1 MTHANLDNF
10 ESALLNELRTHITE
24 RQAVTDRGRRP
35 IGRRFAAIAAA
46 AAVAGTV
53 GTGALSL
60 RPDPAYAYAVQPQA
74 DGDIVVTIL
83 KLSDASGLERALAKE
98 GVTAEVTYDAS
109 ATKPSDLDSGGPA
122 PLCAPDNVIVDPA
135 ENGGVTFTLDA
146 EYVASRDGIL
156 HLVAAGGGTTG
167 DWIAT
172 SVQWEGT
179 GC

>member
-10 ESALLNELRTHITE
+10 ESALLSELRSHVTE
-24 RQAVTDRGRRP
+24 RQAMPDRGLRP

-46 AAVAGTV
+46 AAVAGTI
-53 GTGALSL
+53 GTGVLSL
-60 RPDPAYAYAVQPQA
+60 RPDPAYAVQPQA

-83 KLSDASGLERALAKE
+83 KLSDAGGLERALAKE

-109 ATKPSDLDSGGPA
+109 ATKPSDLHSGGLA
-122 PLCAPDNVIVDPA
+122 PLCAPDSVIVDPA

-146 EYVASRDGIL
+146 GYMASRNGIL

-167 DWIAT
+167 DWIAA